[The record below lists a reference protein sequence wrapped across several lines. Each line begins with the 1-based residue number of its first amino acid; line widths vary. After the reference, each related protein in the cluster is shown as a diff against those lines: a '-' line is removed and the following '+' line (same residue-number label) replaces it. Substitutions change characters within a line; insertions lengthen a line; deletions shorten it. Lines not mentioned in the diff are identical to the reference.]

1 MRNIRSITEAAQAE
15 KAYLAGAEELF
26 LAAEKVTSEMVS
38 LAAQTPIPVTVC
50 GGVRSMNDIY
60 QLLKA
65 GAQQVCLGQA
75 AAAYSHLIT
84 QAALAFGRQSIAIYL
99 PVRRISLSEKI
110 TSGYEALDESGREN
124 LGLDALG
131 WAKQAASLGA
141 GTIIL
146 EEGPGSAD
154 RRGSNHTG
162 PGSFSGQGSRGRV
175 RSDQRKNRIRKLR
188 IILADCTRI

>member
-1 MRNIRSITEAAQAE
+1 MRKIRSITEAAQAE
-15 KAYLAGAEELF
+15 KAYLEGAEELF
-26 LAAEKVTSEMVS
+26 LAAEKVTPEMVS

-50 GGVRSMNDIY
+50 GGVRSMNEIY

-110 TSGYEALDESGREN
+110 ASGYEAMDETGREN
-124 LGLDALG
+124 LGLDALE

-141 GTIIL
+141 GTLIL
-146 EEGPGSAD
+146 EEGAPELAAKIAEAVTIPVLV
-154 RRGSNHTG
+154 RFRGKTIGGEYG
-162 PGSFSGQGSRGRV
+162 PISG
-175 RSDQRKNRIRKLR
+175 RIE
-188 IILADCTRI
+188 AAN